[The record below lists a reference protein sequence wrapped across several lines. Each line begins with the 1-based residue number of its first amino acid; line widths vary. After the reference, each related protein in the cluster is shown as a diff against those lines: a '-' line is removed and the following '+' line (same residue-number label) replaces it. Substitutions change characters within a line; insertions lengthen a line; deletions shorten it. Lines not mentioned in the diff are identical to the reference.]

1 MISSGTPQTKG
12 GQGSDADHKL
22 AWEDEK
28 TNPNL
33 GGRLFLIELLREF

>member
-1 MISSGTPQTKG
+1 MISYGALQTKG

-22 AWEDEK
+22 ALGDEK

-33 GGRLFLIELLREF
+33 GGRPFLIELLREF